1 MREVGAGLGQGGER
15 GQPFE
20 FHAVVDGA
28 EGGRG
33 ARAGVFGKSVRG
45 GAVVRV
51 VLINFFLIKSNRV
64 LYVERIT

>member
-28 EGGRG
+28 ERGRG
-33 ARAGVFGKSVRG
+33 AGAGVFGKSVRG
-45 GAVVRV
+45 GAVVGV
-51 VLINFFLIKSNRV
+51 VLINFF
-64 LYVERIT
+64 